1 MTNLEAEK
9 YVFSGHES
17 FPCKSL
23 WLKKGYDFVVH
34 DLDFY
39 APDAVSYLGVGKNMV
54 AAIRYWLKAFQLLDD
69 NHVTDMAKYL
79 LDDESGK
86 DPYMEDSGTLWLLHL
101 QLVLG
106 KKATLY
112 NMFFR
117 DFQKERKEF
126 DREQVLNFVKR
137 KMVEAGKDKLFNPNT
152 VKKDISVLLQNYAL
166 PQNAHSHEEFS
177 NLLIDLDLLRQNK
190 ESKSYYFNLE
200 GKRPIP
206 PEIFLFALLKIKSDE
221 DKSVSY
227 DILQELGFV
236 FCMTDLEIIQMAKRL
251 SDLYPD
257 KIAYND
263 VAGIRQLQFTSY
275 FDIKIVLDHYYD
287 SII

>member
-1 MTNLEAEK
+1 
-9 YVFSGHES
+9 
-17 FPCKSL
+17 
-23 WLKKGYDFVVH
+23 
-34 DLDFY
+34 
-39 APDAVSYLGVGKNMV
+39 MV